1 MNIHTDLLCRVR
13 RVVTSLGEDIHVGG
27 DLRVAWS
34 PDHSYYVLTG
44 PDGTRALNP
53 AHVVSVFFD

>member
-1 MNIHTDLLCRVR
+1 MPRVR
-13 RVVTSLGEDIHVGG
+13 RVQASLGEDIHVGG

-34 PDHSYYVLTG
+34 PDHSYYLLTG

-53 AHVVSVFFD
+53 AHVVSVYFD